1 MTTNTLGKF
10 EGKPVI
16 ATDVVLRGTGDGLSS
31 AMRVDPM
38 VHKHGER
45 VVIAIE
51 AIVQQVRHDPDDK
64 SEPDGDQVRVHIMK
78 AETATILE
86 TDAAGDVQVALD
98 AQRERIQ
105 RAKDAEEGVMRL
117 PTDEELHAAH
127 DAGDHAGGLVEG
139 CADCDHERDEEAA
152 GN

>member
-1 MTTNTLGKF
+1 MTNLAKF
-10 EGKPVI
+10 EGKNVI

-51 AIVQQVRHDPDDK
+51 AVVQQVRHDPDDK
-64 SEPDGDQVRVHIMK
+64 TEPDGDQVRVHIMR

-86 TDAAGDVQVALD
+86 TDAAGDVQAALD
-98 AQRERIQ
+98 AQRDRIQ
-105 RAKDAEEGVMRL
+105 RAKDEEAGVLRL
-117 PTDEELHAAH
+117 PTDDELLAAH
-127 DAGDHAGGLVEG
+127 TAGEHSAGLVDG
-139 CADCDHERDEEAA
+139 CVECENEAELVAA
-152 GN
+152 GK